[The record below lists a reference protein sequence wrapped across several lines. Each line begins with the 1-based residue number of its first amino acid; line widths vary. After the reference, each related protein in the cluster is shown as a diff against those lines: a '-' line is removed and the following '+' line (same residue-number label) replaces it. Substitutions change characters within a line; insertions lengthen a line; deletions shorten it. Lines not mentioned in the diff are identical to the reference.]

1 MFTKPIK
8 RTRLNSMDE
17 LFKFSYL
24 TNQTSKQKLRFT
36 QNNGQIAFSDE
47 YGSVWVTPYRTE
59 ICDILVDANYE
70 AGSIF
75 VPFSNGE
82 EIPDAYYWLKQV
94 ANRENWAETHEKALK
109 FSEEKGIKPVEF
121 GQMAHQMRI
130 KEITN
135 DYYQNDDD
143 CMRYM
148 QMATKF
154 LLNNSQSNIG
164 TYIIIDDK
172 SILVCDEYGRTYLI
186 TVKATINDI
195 VNTLIDAGYTHTAHP
210 EYYVQKYRDPITNQ
224 IVE

>member
-8 RTRLNSMDE
+8 WTRLNSMEE
-17 LFKFSYL
+17 LLKFSYL
-24 TNQTSKQKLRFT
+24 TNQTVKQKLVFD

-47 YGSVWVTPYRTE
+47 YGSIWVTPYRTE

-70 AGSIF
+70 ADSIP

-82 EIPDAYYWLKQV
+82 EVPDAYYWLEQI
-94 ANRENWAETHEKALK
+94 ADRENWAETHERALK

-121 GQMAHQMRI
+121 GPMAHQMRI
-130 KEITN
+130 KEITT
-135 DYYQNDDD
+135 DFYQNDENST
-143 CMRYM
+143 RYN
-148 QMATKF
+148 QMASKYLF
-154 LLNNSQSNIG
+154 GNSQSNIG

-224 IVE
+224 IEE